1 MEKPP
6 DTYSFN
12 EGQARY
18 ILIDPALRVTGW
30 DIDDRDGVTDFGFKR
45 AMIAPDYGYSS

>member
-18 ILIDPALRVTGW
+18 ILIDPALRVAGW
-30 DIDDRDGVTDFGFKR
+30 NIDDRIGVTGFGCKR
-45 AMIAPDYGYSS
+45 TMIAPDYGYSS